1 MSVSESFLLAV
12 EIGVKTVIPVHW
24 DMFAANSVGI
34 DEIQAIYSPMEP
46 VFDLQI
52 QPDSRML

>member
-1 MSVSESFLLAV
+1 VRESFLLAV

-34 DEIQAIYSPMEP
+34 DEIQAIYSQMEP
-46 VFDLQI
+46 DFDLQI
-52 QPDSRML
+52 QPDSIML